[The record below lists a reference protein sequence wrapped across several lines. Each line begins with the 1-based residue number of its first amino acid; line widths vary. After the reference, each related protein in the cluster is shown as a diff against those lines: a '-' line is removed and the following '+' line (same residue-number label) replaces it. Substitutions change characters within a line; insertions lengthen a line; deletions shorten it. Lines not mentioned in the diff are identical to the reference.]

1 MVKVTQGVQARFFL
15 YDSLGRLLRVR
26 QPEQVPNANLN
37 ASDAVTGNPEWTA
50 GFSYDANGNLL
61 TALDA
66 KGVQIASTYDNLNRA
81 VSRTYSDGTP
91 TVSYSYDNPNIQFS
105 KGKLTQVQNAVSTSQ
120 ALAFDNLGRTLA
132 SRQITDGINYDSAYL
147 YNLSGA
153 LVEETYPSGR
163 KVKNTFEADGDLS
176 KIETQRPNL
185 GWEIRAQN
193 LSYTSSG
200 VLEKLQI
207 GNGLWETAQLNSRLQ
222 VTQLG
227 LGTSPTDASIWK
239 LNYDFGNSSNN
250 DGNIKSQTLT
260 TPGGTFNQTFV
271 YDSLDRLKQA
281 TETSAGN
288 QTWVQNF
295 SYDRYGNRVG
305 FNQTINGQT
314 TNGTPSVD
322 VNTNRFNAG
331 QGYVYDFAGNVVQDP
346 QNRQFIFN
354 GDNKQVQVKDANQ
367 NVIGTYFYDGDGKRI
382 KKVSNSDT
390 TTFVYSGG
398 KLVAEYAVT
407 TATPTNPTTNYLG
420 TDMLESPRIL
430 TDQNAQVVS
439 RRDFMPFGED
449 IPNFGARTQSNG
461 YKPDNLRQKFTGYEK
476 DNETGLDFA
485 EARYY
490 HSSVGRFTAVDP
502 LLASGKSANPQTF
515 NRYVYSLNSP
525 IVLSDPSGLQVGGN
539 NQRCPDPCPNR
550 AGTISGSGSD
560 TTLNFNRPIAD
571 VTITA
576 ELPPVEAAAINQL
589 TREMQPTL
597 DDAADGAKKAI
608 PNFFINTWNFATNA
622 AMNNGN
628 YSGVSNP
635 NPFYIDPYE
644 YISQRAADY
653 GSAGEFA
660 VGAAPGVVA
669 PVFAGSRAISVVPK
683 GNELV
688 GGSIRNVNPFGC
700 RTNCANT
707 AIATDATLAG
717 RPASALRGGP
727 TPISQLESVFGR
739 KFVPMSQEEIGLRLA
754 KTGDG
759 SRGIIFGSRGSN
771 RSGHFFNGVNQNG
784 NIRFLDGQTGK
795 PANWSGYQ
803 RFYFMRT
810 TP

>member
-1 MVKVTQGVQARFFL
+1 
-15 YDSLGRLLRVR
+15 
-26 QPEQVPNANLN
+26 
-37 ASDAVTGNPEWTA
+37 
-50 GFSYDANGNLL
+50 
-61 TALDA
+61 
-66 KGVQIASTYDNLNRA
+66 
-81 VSRTYSDGTP
+81 
-91 TVSYSYDNPNIQFS
+91 
-105 KGKLTQVQNAVSTSQ
+105 VQNAVSTSQ

-132 SRQITDGINYDSAYL
+132 SRQITDGVNYDSAYL

-176 KIETQRPNL
+176 KIETQVS
-185 GWEIRAQN
+185 GGAYQVRAQN

-227 LGTSPTDASIWK
+227 LGTSPTDASLWK
-239 LNYDFGNSSNN
+239 LNYDFGTTNN

-281 TETSAGN
+281 TETSGGN
-288 QTWVQNF
+288 QNWIQNF

-354 GDNKQVQVKDANQ
+354 GDNKQVQVKDASQ

-382 KKVSNSDT
+382 KKVSNLDT

-398 KLVAEYAVT
+398 KLVAEYSLT
-407 TATPTNPTTNYLG
+407 TATPTNPTTQYLG
-420 TDMLESPRIL
+420 TDMLESPRII

-439 RRDFMPFGED
+439 RRDFMPYGED
-449 IPNFGARTQSNG
+449 IPNFGARTQANG
-461 YKPDNLRQKFTGYEK
+461 YKPDNLRQKFTSYEK

-515 NRYVYSLNSP
+515 NRYVYSLNRP
-525 IVLSDPSGLQVGGN
+525 LILVDPSGMQSGKPVYYHKAENGIETWSRKKHEGYTKYTGPRREIDASDGN
-539 NQRCPDPCPNR
+539 RYRVSSTQ
-550 AGTISGSGSD
+550 
-560 TTLNFNRPIAD
+560 
-571 VTITA
+571 ITKIGK
-576 ELPPVEAAAINQL
+576 VNK
-589 TREMQPTL
+589 PT
-597 DDAADGAKKAI
+597 D
-608 PNFFINTWNFATNA
+608 
-622 AMNNGN
+622 
-628 YSGVSNP
+628 
-635 NPFYIDPYE
+635 
-644 YISQRAADY
+644 
-653 GSAGEFA
+653 
-660 VGAAPGVVA
+660 
-669 PVFAGSRAISVVPK
+669 
-683 GNELV
+683 
-688 GGSIRNVNPFGC
+688 
-700 RTNCANT
+700 
-707 AIATDATLAG
+707 
-717 RPASALRGGP
+717 
-727 TPISQLESVFGR
+727 LESVSQQPSNDPVPTTVKNPVQDHFSKLTDNTAFQVADKVTNPDAWSAGASVSFGGSSYGNTYTITR
-739 KFVPMSQEEIGLRLA
+739 DFDTFKSTDVGLDPGSAASAFKNIPSQTFSFGKFFSVSLSAGPSFILEPNSTMTRTERFNFYNGQSVSVQGCVRFCVGTTAVQSE
-754 KTGDG
+754 
-759 SRGIIFGSRGSN
+759 
-771 RSGHFFNGVNQNG
+771 NGVRRSLNLGISPFPGASGAVNTATPTELFRPRPQN
-784 NIRFLDGQTGK
+784 
-795 PANWSGYQ
+795 
-803 RFYFMRT
+803 
-810 TP
+810 